1 MFAQDEWPDVYP
13 PGIGRGPGI
22 TTEPRNLVGRNDGTQ
37 LHDQYP
43 GRVHFDETN
52 DFAETNDF
60 FGGYFAR
67 CWGRSSQKDPPG
79 EPGLL
84 FQSTAGT
91 VKKVPVIE
99 RQISAYR

>member
-1 MFAQDEWPDVYP
+1 MNKVTVPSRHAATLRVL
-13 PGIGRGPGI
+13 IGPG
-22 TTEPRNLVGRNDGTQ
+22 GT
-37 LHDQYP
+37 DQYP

-91 VKKVPVIE
+91 VINAPKSSTSTAQVPLGLLT
-99 RQISAYR
+99 QYK